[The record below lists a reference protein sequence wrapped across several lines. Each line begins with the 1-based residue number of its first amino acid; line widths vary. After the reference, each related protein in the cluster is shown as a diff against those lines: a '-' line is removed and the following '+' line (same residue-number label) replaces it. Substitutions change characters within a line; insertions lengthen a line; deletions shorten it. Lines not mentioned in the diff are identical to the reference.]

1 MNPLK
6 MVMLLSMFSRYKGYY
21 EYAKSKGVDVGVPVG
36 LDVLID
42 GIVPTGILLHH
53 LHVDGDFDSH

>member
-1 MNPLK
+1 MIPLK
-6 MVMLLSMFSRYKGYY
+6 ILMLVLPMFSRYKGYY

-53 LHVDGDFDSH
+53 LHVD